1 MRLGVYAVLRGV
13 LCIKKA
19 DKSSKTIVIVQ
30 NVIQNKQKFNLI
42 PRNTVWRRL
51 RRAVEVKQIK
61 NKIYENLDA
70 RGSMGGLCGLG
81 PPRGVY
87 AVGGLCGFK
96 NLKYTLG

>member
-51 RRAVEVKQIK
+51 RRAVEIKQIK
-61 NKIYENLDA
+61 NKIYENLYA

-81 PPRGVY
+81 PQRGVY
-87 AVGGLCGFK
+87 AVGGL
-96 NLKYTLG
+96 